1 METYTLLLLIASST
15 CVAVLVLVVA
25 RLLRMRMRLTP
36 PPRPGGVRLVCVLGS
51 GGHTAEMVRLVRA
64 LDPAV
69 YSPRTYVLAAGDTLS
84 EAKLVEAEAGRA
96 GQYSVAR

>member
-1 METYTLLLLIASST
+1 MDTYTLLLLITSST

-25 RLLRMRMRLTP
+25 RLLRMRLTP
-36 PPRPGGVRLVCVLGS
+36 APRPGGVRLVCVLGS

-64 LDPAV
+64 LEPAV

-84 EAKLVEAEAGRA
+84 EAKLAEAEAGRA
-96 GQYSVAR
+96 GQYRVAR